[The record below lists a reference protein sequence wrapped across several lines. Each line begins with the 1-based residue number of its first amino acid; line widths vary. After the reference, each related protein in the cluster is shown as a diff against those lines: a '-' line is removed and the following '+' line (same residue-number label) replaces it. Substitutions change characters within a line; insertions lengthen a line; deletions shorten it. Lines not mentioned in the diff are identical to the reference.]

1 MKGLNCLLLPTLL
14 LAALLNSCRNP
25 SPESGEGASV
35 KAAQYFAGDPVEL
48 DDYWYQGKAEIS
60 SYRLSQNRYR
70 GVHPGEAVLIFVTE
84 DFLVDEQVK
93 DESGGGPA
101 STTVLKT
108 NSLRRFTTGIYD
120 YSIMTSVF
128 TPVEVQTHP
137 YTLKVSTSSQ
147 DWCGQTWMQVNREA
161 RHYRTSLYSYFESE
175 GDREER
181 VPLTPL
187 EDELYNR
194 IRINPKRLPTGE
206 FELLPGTAYCRLMHL
221 PFEPAAATATLE
233 PYRGD
238 RFKGANLRAY
248 RLHYPD
254 LQRTLT
260 IVFEAETPHR
270 IAGWVEAYPSLSD
283 GVVRETVATHVETV
297 MNAYWQHNDLEDR
310 SMRQD
315 LQLEG
320 R

>member
-1 MKGLNCLLLPTLL
+1 MKGSTYLFLPTLF
-14 LAALLNSCRNP
+14 LAALLNGCRNP
-25 SPESGEGASV
+25 SPDSAEGASV
-35 KAAQYFAGDPVEL
+35 KAAQYFAGEPVQL

-60 SYRLSQNRYR
+60 SYTLSQNRYR

-137 YTLKVSTSSQ
+137 YTLKVTTSSQ

-175 GDREER
+175 GDREGR
-181 VPLTPL
+181 TPLAPL

-194 IRINPKRLPTGE
+194 IRINPQRLPTGE
-206 FELLPGTAYCRLMHL
+206 FEMLPGTAYCRLMHL
-221 PFEPAAATATLE
+221 PFKAAPAKAALE
-233 PYRGD
+233 AYQGD
-238 RFKGANLRAY
+238 RFEGTDLRAY
-248 RLHYPD
+248 RLHYPG
-254 LQRTLT
+254 LERTLT
-260 IVFEAETPHR
+260 IVFETETPHR

-283 GVVRETVATHVETV
+283 GVIRETVATHVKTV
-297 MNAYWQHNDLEDR
+297 RNAYWQHNNREDR
-310 SMRQD
+310 TMRQE
-315 LQLEG
+315 LQLQG